1 MSRWKFT
8 VSDNRTGQEVATVE
22 STAPALWDAQD
33 YGASLPDTPSRGSR
47 ADYAWLYFAAKR
59 QGCLGNLGLTNET
72 EVEEAVE
79 ALAERYDYRMEKV
92 QAAVPFEPRE

>member
-8 VSDNRTGQEVATVE
+8 VTDNRTGQEVASVE
-22 STAPALWDAQD
+22 STTPALWDAQD
-33 YGASLPDTPSRGSR
+33 YSASLPDTPSKGSR

-59 QGCLGNLGLTNET
+59 QGCLGNLGLTNEAG
-72 EVEEAVE
+72 VEEAVE

-92 QAAVPFEPRE
+92 QAAVPFELRE